1 MTTLNTRDV
10 PLSREQR
17 QWYEAACDKIDLAR
31 LKQLIFDLTGKHS
44 PTGAEREACEFM
56 TDYLNSVGIRAHYQ
70 PITDISGNCYGRVK
84 GSGDGPTLMLY
95 APVDTLLEG
104 DPEQDL
110 PHAGPE
116 HRADMRPEPY
126 IDGDLVI
133 GLGASN
139 PKSMVALLTE
149 ALTCVVEAEVE
160 LKGDVVIATA
170 GGGMPWIVP
179 ERNHTGISN
188 GVNHLLSHGV
198 TADFGVICKP
208 WDDIYYEHPG
218 MVWFKVTVWGTMG
231 YAGIPRGV
239 PGFRSSI
246 IPAAKVILDLE
257 EWLIEYPEKHTSD
270 QVKPEGW
277 ISALRCGWPDKP
289 AFPGAATEIW
299 LDVRTSPLQK
309 AAQVERE
316 FDQVMKAILDKHP
329 DVEAEW
335 ETVVTCDAASTDPD
349 HWVVQSALRAWQ
361 EVHGK
366 PYPGAPHMAGQTDAA
381 TINRT
386 GFPLVRIG
394 YAWLGE
400 ADTPPEF
407 TEGLGGM
414 GVIRVPDLEI
424 SIREAIYTVIDSCT
438 RTRAEVGLTD

>member
-1 MTTLNTRDV
+1 
-10 PLSREQR
+10 
-17 QWYEAACDKIDLAR
+17 
-31 LKQLIFDLTGKHS
+31 
-44 PTGAEREACEFM
+44 
-56 TDYLNSVGIRAHYQ
+56 
-70 PITDISGNCYGRVK
+70 
-84 GSGDGPTLMLY
+84 
-95 APVDTLLEG
+95 
-104 DPEQDL
+104 
-110 PHAGPE
+110 
-116 HRADMRPEPY
+116 MRPEPY

-149 ALTCVVEAEVE
+149 ALTCVVEAGVD
-160 LKGDVVIATA
+160 LKGDVIMATA

-179 ERNHTGISN
+179 ERNHAGVSTGVS
-188 GVNHLLSHGV
+188 HLLSHGV

-218 MVWFKVTVWGTMG
+218 MVWFKVTVWGNMG

-257 EWLIEYPEKHTSD
+257 EWLIEYPDKHTSD
-270 QVKPEGW
+270 QVKPQGW
-277 ISALRCGWPDKP
+277 LSALRCGWPDKP

-299 LDVRTSPLQK
+299 LDVRTSPLQT

-316 FDQVMKAILDKHP
+316 FDQVMKAILDRHD

-335 ETVVTCDAASTDPD
+335 ETVVSYDAAATDPD
-349 HWVVQSALRAWQ
+349 HWVVQSALRAWG
-361 EVHGK
+361 EVHGE
-366 PYPGAPHMAGQTDAA
+366 PYSGAPHMAGQTDAA
-381 TINRT
+381 AINRI

-400 ADTPPEF
+400 SDMPAEF

-414 GVIRVPDLEI
+414 GVIRVPDLET
-424 SIREAIYTVIDSCT
+424 SIKEAIYTVIDSCT
-438 RTRAEVGLTD
+438 RTREEVGLEE